1 MPKDQLGSCFCPV
14 DLFSSPSLV
23 TPRSHSSDSF
33 GYVLC
38 YWLGRTLPSITT
50 HNILTQIL
58 HLPLRPA
65 QVISATLLTS
75 GHIKKTHTHTHI
87 CVFVCESLCVCPPP
101 YLFDATPYLSVSRR
115 VCVCVVLCP
124 PTFVCECESLEWEC
138 MFLCL
143 RVYVCVC
150 MCVSVWSVNWT
161 ELWPDGLCR
170 SGYLFIE
177 QHLSTLSIKQKEGE
191 KKKGEGRSGGG
202 KERERWVRY
211 NWMSQTRRSKDAFEV
226 SSSYM

>member
-1 MPKDQLGSCFCPV
+1 MCVCV
-14 DLFSSPSLV
+14 WVTVCVSSSIFIWC
-23 TPRSHSSDSF
+23 DS
-33 GYVLC
+33 
-38 YWLGRTLPSITT
+38 I
-50 HNILTQIL
+50 
-58 HLPLRPA
+58 
-65 QVISATLLTS
+65 
-75 GHIKKTHTHTHI
+75 
-87 CVFVCESLCVCPPP
+87 FVCIQAC
-101 YLFDATPYLSVSRR
+101 

>member
-75 GHIKKTHTHTHI
+75 GHIKKNTHTLTYVCLCVSHCVCVLLHIYLMRLHI
-87 CVFVCESLCVCPPP
+87 CLYPG
-101 YLFDATPYLSVSRR
+101 
-115 VCVCVVLCP
+115 VCVCVWFYVPQHLCVNVSHWSGS
-124 PTFVCECESLEWEC
+124 VC
-138 MFLCL
+138 F
-143 RVYVCVC
+143 YVCVC
-150 MCVSVWSVNWT
+150 MCACVCVCLCEVW
-161 ELWPDGLCR
+161 
-170 SGYLFIE
+170 IE
-177 QHLSTLSIKQKEGE
+177 QSCDQMGSVDQVTCL
-191 KKKGEGRSGGG
+191 
-202 KERERWVRY
+202 
-211 NWMSQTRRSKDAFEV
+211 
-226 SSSYM
+226 